1 MSRVLIVFFFCCFF
15 LCFDVLLGFDHL
27 NFFVLLSCCCHHSNF
42 CLWETDTARERGVPV
57 ACPHGAQMANLFSP
71 AWFRLFSQQKP
82 RMLQM
87 KSIHLFLS
95 DLNRWSLII
104 LHFLYLSSVIEPR
117 TEIEER
123 ACSCV
128 LPGWSVSNVPSK
140 PITPKG
146 KAERHFLSE
155 MRDNGEEQTGTT
167 GHVHH
172 RGSVWHTAP
181 RHCHRKQKASF

>member
-1 MSRVLIVFFFCCFF
+1 MSRVLIVYLFIF

-27 NFFVLLSCCCHHSNF
+27 NFLYSSLVAAIIQISVC
-42 CLWETDTARERGVPV
+42 ERQTQRESV
-57 ACPHGAQMANLFSP
+57 ACHHGAQMANLFSP

>member
-1 MSRVLIVFFFCCFF
+1 MSRVLIVYLFI
-15 LCFDVLLGFDHL
+15 
-27 NFFVLLSCCCHHSNF
+27 FFVLWCAIRFWSFKFFCTPLLLLPSFKFLSVRDRHS
-42 CLWETDTARERGVPV
+42 ESV